1 MKITIIIPVYNV
13 EPYIEDCLKSVAA
26 QTYNGDIECI
36 IVNDCTPDN
45 SCAIIEE
52 FIGKYNGNI
61 KFKLLH
67 HKENRGL
74 SAARNTGI
82 YAATGEYIYFLDSD
96 DEITSNC
103 IALLSAPLK
112 EKKYDF
118 VIGDYCVVGADRNNF
133 PSILVTEDEMP
144 TNTSI
149 RKSYFAYKWY
159 VMAVNK
165 LYNAKFVK
173 QEKLLFKEGIIHE
186 DDLWSFQLACLA
198 QTMYIVREETYIY
211 KIRNNSITTST
222 PIGKRI
228 ISISLITEEAKRWI
242 THKGLLCDKD
252 LFRKILSF
260 RELVL
265 NDILSLKSNSEKKVL
280 YLKCYRKLRISPW
293 EAFRHKNIKFSSLIK
308 ELYNYMPGI
317 LGLWY
322 IDLYTRIFKK

>member
-13 EPYIEDCLKSVAA
+13 EAYIEDCLRSVTA
-26 QTYNGDIECI
+26 QDFEGEIECI

-45 SCAIIEE
+45 SCAIIKK
-52 FIGKYNGNI
+52 FISEYNGNI

-67 HKENRGL
+67 HKKNCGL
-74 SAARNTGI
+74 SVARNTGI

-112 EKKYDF
+112 ERKYDF
-118 VIGDYCVVGADRNNF
+118 VIGDYCVVGAYKNDF
-133 PSILVTEDEMP
+133 PPLLVTEHEML
-144 TNTSI
+144 TNACI
-149 RKSYFAYKWY
+149 RKSYLLYQWY

-165 LYNAKFVK
+165 LYNTEFI
-173 QEKLLFKEGIIHE
+173 QREKLLFKEGIIHE

-198 QTMYIVREETYIY
+198 QTMYVIKEETYIY
-211 KIRNNSITTST
+211 KIRNNSITSSS
-222 PIGKRI
+222 PINKRI
-228 ISISLITEEAKRWI
+228 TSISLITTEAKKWAEQ
-242 THKGLLCDKD
+242 KGILYDKD
-252 LFRKILSF
+252 VFRKILSF

-265 NDILSLKSNSEKKVL
+265 NDILSLKSYSERKAL
-280 YLKCYRKLRISPW
+280 YLKCYKKLRISPW
-293 EAFRHKNIKFSSLIK
+293 KAYKHKTIKYKSLVK

-322 IDLYTRIFKK
+322 ISLYIRIFKK